1 MAVKAAKKKDPAAV
15 ALGRKG
21 GEKGGPARAAKL
33 TPKQRSESARKAVQA
48 RWAKAKEGK
57 DILVKRAKMKTTPT
71 TASTLDTSDKA
82 VLTLLKRLKETD
94 DQNEIRQ
101 LSDQLERVI
110 FHKQYAN
117 T

>member
-1 MAVKAAKKKDPAAV
+1 MAVKATRKKDPAAA

-21 GEKGGPARAAKL
+21 GKKGGPARAAKL
-33 TPKQRSESARKAVQA
+33 TPKQRSESARKAVLA
-48 RWAKAKEGK
+48 RWAKAKGE
-57 DILVKRAKMKTTPT
+57 DHIVVKRTKMKTSPT
-71 TASTLDTSDKA
+71 SPPTETSDNA

-117 T
+117 V